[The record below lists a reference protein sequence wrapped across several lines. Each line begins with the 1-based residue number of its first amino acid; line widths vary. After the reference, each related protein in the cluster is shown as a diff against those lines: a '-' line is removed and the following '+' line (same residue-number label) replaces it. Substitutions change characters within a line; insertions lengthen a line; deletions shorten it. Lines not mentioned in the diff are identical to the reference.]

1 MSLHL
6 YFFRGKGIR
15 LFLFQVTSGVSFLKR
30 ICRLSLLTVRSLVS
44 QSWNQV
50 LVLFFFWVKLHQVMC
65 SAPNLPYLP
74 GDVHELWGQV
84 LGAVFCSCSPGHA
97 VSLERERSG
106 LGCLCRFCARH
117 FPPVCC
123 GRMKE
128 DLFML
133 SFHCGRCFTAYYC
146 FPARS

>member
-15 LFLFQVTSGVSFLKR
+15 LFLFQVTSGVSFLKQ
-30 ICRLSLLTVRSLVS
+30 ICRLSPLTVRWLVS
-44 QSWNQV
+44 QSWDQV
-50 LVLFFFWVKLHQVMC
+50 LVLFFFGWNSTRWCALLQISLISQVMC
-65 SAPNLPYLP
+65 MNS
-74 GDVHELWGQV
+74 GVRCWV
-84 LGAVFCSCSPGHA
+84 LFFVPAAQDMRWVW
-97 VSLERERSG
+97 SG